1 MRHHRMSRLRRLF
14 LQLPRNRRSGW
25 VASTHAVLSVHGHV
39 NEGWTL
45 VLEMT
50 KTTVVVTVVVCA
62 VVVGTNGHVFGG
74 PGLTSNLKQVAPLRQ
89 DSLKVPS
96 MNGTPT
102 DMPSP
107 ARTMAESSPIGDS
120 MENVQAPPPASIG
133 GYDPAGRRDPF
144 SPILSQLAPGQAD
157 PTLPPLQRVGLTDMN
172 LIAVIWGAYGYT
184 AMVQTPD
191 GNGYTIRKGTR
202 MGPNNGVVSAI
213 TEKGIIVQERFT
225 DVYGRKQER
234 EYVKLL
240 HPKEGLE

>member
-1 MRHHRMSRLRRLF
+1 
-14 LQLPRNRRSGW
+14 
-25 VASTHAVLSVHGHV
+25 
-39 NEGWTL
+39 
-45 VLEMT
+45 MT
-50 KTTVVVTVVVCA
+50 KTAVVTTVLVCA
-62 VVVGTNGHVFGG
+62 VGVGATGQVFGG
-74 PGLTSNLKQVAPLRQ
+74 PGLTSNLKQVAPMRQ

-96 MNGTPT
+96 MNETPK

-107 ARTMAESSPIGDS
+107 AQTMSVPSTIGDP
-120 MENVQAPPPASIG
+120 MENVQAPPSAFIG

-144 SPILSQLAPGQAD
+144 APVLGQLAPGQAD
-157 PTLPPLQRVGLTDMN
+157 LTLPPLQRVGLTDMN